1 MTAQTIVQRPSA
13 TETPHRVVIVGG
25 GFGGLSAAKAF
36 GNARNVHVTLID
48 KRNFHLFQPLLY
60 QVATGALSPAN
71 IAAPLRG
78 ILRRQRNTQVLMAEV
93 TGLDPDTKQVI
104 LSDGEQVPYDSLIIA
119 TGARHFYFG
128 NDGWERHAPGLK
140 TVEDATEIRRR
151 VLYAFEAAEREDDPQ
166 LVREWLTFVVVGAG
180 PTGVEMAGS
189 IAEIAHH
196 TLRHDFR
203 AIDPASARVIL
214 IEGGERVLPAFTPDL
229 SQNAADTLRGMGVE
243 IRLKTS
249 VTHVESDGVTFRQGE
264 QTRQIA
270 TRNIVWSAGVQG
282 SALGKLLA
290 ERVGTT
296 LDKAGRVIVEPDLS
310 LKGQPD
316 VYVIGDLAHFA
327 HQDGKPLP
335 GVAQVA
341 MQGGRYVAAHLQR
354 KLRGQ
359 PSKPFRYLDLGT
371 MATIGRAAAVAQIG
385 DLHLTGFLGWLTWLF
400 IHIMYIVA
408 FENRVLI
415 LIQWA
420 WNYLTRNRAARLITG
435 RTPLAGQ
442 AAGGMVQEIP
452 EPEHVV
458 EAGR

>member
-36 GNARNVHVTLID
+36 GNARNIHVTLID

-249 VTHVESDGVTFRQGE
+249 VTHIESDGVTFRQGE
-264 QTRQIA
+264 QTGQIA